1 MSGPGSCSW
10 NHKIMWSWKIMWQTK
25 IIKVPK
31 ATELGRMVTYLKRL
45 LFIKSHGTLITWSCK
60 IKLKL
65 LHLQYH
71 SAHGHQTW
79 QDANLPWVA
88 SIHKVIW
95 SCCVAR
101 SCDKLK
107 PSYLHYHST
116 YDHQTLQDGNSP
128 SWAPATWPYDPMI
141 LWSCK
146 VVWQNETITS
156 PLVHMATKRG
166 WIPTYLEEFPFIKL
180 FDPLVTCSQKIT
192 WETKAILSP
201 LPQCLW
207 LLNLLSWRLMLTSS
221 YHSVTWSLIRWS
233 YLDHVSVWKIYIS
246 TLTRLVATKLGRVLT
261 TGRRFSTQMLKL
273 SPTFCLNLFYIFSF
287 IFFSF

>member
-10 NHKIMWSWKIMWQTK
+10 NHKIMWSWKITWQTK

-65 LHLQYH
+65 LHLHYH

-95 SCCVAR
+95 SCCIAR

-107 PSYLHYHST
+107 PSYLT
-116 YDHQTLQDGNSP
+116 T
-128 SWAPATWPYDPMI
+128 TVPM
-141 LWSCK
+141 
-146 VVWQNETITS
+146 T
-156 PLVHMATKRG
+156 
-166 WIPTYLEEFPFIKL
+166 
-180 FDPLVTCSQKIT
+180 
-192 WETKAILSP
+192 
-201 LPQCLW
+201 
-207 LLNLLSWRLMLTSS
+207 
-221 YHSVTWSLIRWS
+221 
-233 YLDHVSVWKIYIS
+233 
-246 TLTRLVATKLGRVLT
+246 TKLCRMVTHLHGLLPHDLMT
-261 TGRRFSTQMLKL
+261 LW
-273 SPTFCLNLFYIFSF
+273 FCGLAK
-287 IFFSF
+287 